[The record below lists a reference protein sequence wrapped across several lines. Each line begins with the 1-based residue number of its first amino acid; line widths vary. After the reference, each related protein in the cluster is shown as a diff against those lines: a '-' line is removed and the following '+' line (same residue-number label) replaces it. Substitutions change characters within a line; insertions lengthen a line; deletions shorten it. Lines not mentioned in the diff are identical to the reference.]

1 MNLVIVELDKSYPV
15 AASASS
21 AWEFLQDIRAVASC
35 MPGAE
40 ITEQVDDSHFKGMVK
55 VKVGPA
61 VAAFRGD
68 IEVQG
73 IDTEKK
79 ELKLLGKGADTRGTS
94 SVSMLLTA
102 SIRETENGQCELVG
116 HSKVTVN
123 GKMASFGGRMMDS
136 ISQRILQQF
145 ADNFSDNVIAMGGG
159 SDAEAAAARVDEA
172 PKELN
177 GLAIVWHLITGFF
190 SKLFSRV
197 ST

>member
-1 MNLVIVELDKSYPV
+1 VIVELNESYPV
-15 AASASS
+15 AASANA
-21 AWEFLQDIRAVASC
+21 AWKFLQDIRGVASC

-40 ITEQVDDSHFKGMVK
+40 ITEQIDDTHFKGMVK
-55 VKVGPA
+55 IKVGPA
-61 VAAFRGD
+61 VAAFKGD

-73 IDTEKK
+73 IDTENK
-79 ELKLLGKGADTRGTS
+79 ELKLLGKGADTKGTS
-94 SVSMLLTA
+94 SASMLLTA
-102 SIRETENGQCELVG
+102 SVRETANGQCELVG

-159 SDAEAAAARVDEA
+159 ADAEAAAARVDEA

-177 GLAIVWHLITGFF
+177 GLAIVWHLITGFV